1 MLDNACLDHVG
12 IAVNS
17 IDRALEFYKLFGV
30 KNFKIKKLPSEMVQ
44 VCMLE
49 LDNIK
54 LELIEPT
61 SLDSPVSKFLKKNG
75 EGLHQICFKVSDLGK
90 TIKMLKQNDIKLIDG
105 YPKDGVSGKVAF
117 IHPKSAHGVLVE
129 LVES

>member
-1 MLDNACLDHVG
+1 MLDITHLDHVG

-17 IDRALEFYKLFGV
+17 IDRALEFYKLLGV
-30 KNFKIKKLPSEMVQ
+30 KNFYIKQVPSEMVK

-75 EGLHQICFKVSDLGK
+75 EGLHQICFKVSDLAK
-90 TIKMLKQNDIKLIDG
+90 TIKMLQKNDIKLVDG
-105 YPKDGVSGKVAF
+105 YPRDGVSQKIAF

>member
-1 MLDNACLDHVG
+1 MLDNAYLDHVG

-17 IDRALEFYKLFGV
+17 IDRALDFYKLLGV
-30 KNFKIKKLPSEMVQ
+30 KNFQIKKLPSEMVK

-61 SLDSPVSKFLKKNG
+61 SLDSPISKFLKKNG
-75 EGLHQICFKVSDLGK
+75 EGLHQICFKVSDLAK
-90 TIKMLKQNDIKLIDG
+90 AIKMLKQNDIKLIDG